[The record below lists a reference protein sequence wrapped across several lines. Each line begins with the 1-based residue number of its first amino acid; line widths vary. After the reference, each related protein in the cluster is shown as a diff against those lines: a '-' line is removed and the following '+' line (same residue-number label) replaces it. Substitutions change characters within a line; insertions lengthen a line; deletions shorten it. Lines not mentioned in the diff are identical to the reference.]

1 MEISRGNP
9 TLRVVAMP
17 SVATIANSVQSPAE
31 LALLMKDEL
40 KLSDDLIQS
49 CLQIL
54 EQQSAPQ
61 DKWMQLVN
69 SVLTPQQP
77 FSLHNL
83 LFKHVYEGLE
93 LKPAWIPREDV
104 VATSNIKQVMNE
116 LNFSTYEEL
125 YSWSVGSET
134 RSLYWAKM
142 IERLNII
149 FETKPEATFDVSS
162 GIPHATYLPGAKLNI
177 MNTLFDKRLM
187 EDTALIYASE
197 SNPKNIAHITFGEL
211 NKLSNRVAHAL
222 TNKLN
227 FKVGDTIGI
236 CMPMT
241 YECVAI
247 YIGIVKAG
255 MTAVSIADSFSA
267 VEIETRLRLASA
279 KGCFTQDV
287 IYRGSKFLPLFE
299 RVLEANPLMTVILP
313 GILVDGANTY
323 HSSINDKVRGE
334 TVDMKWDDFLVDAL
348 DTFENEIV
356 DVMFPSNILFS
367 SGTTGEPKAIVWSH
381 STPMKAAIDGHAH
394 QNIQSSDVVSWPTSL
409 GWMMG
414 PWLLYQL
421 LNGAT
426 IALFN
431 GISSTKPFCKFVE
444 QAGVT
449 ILGVIPSL
457 VKHWHSN
464 DTVDGCNWNKIKC
477 FSSTGEASDPVS
489 MLWLMSRVQ
498 GYAPIIEYMG
508 GTEIGGSY
516 LTSSVVQN
524 NIPSMFSTPVLGSD
538 LILLDANNNKIET
551 SGSGEVALIPP
562 ALGLSTRLLNR
573 DHYECYFE
581 DMPTG
586 PNGEILRKHGD
597 EIQKVYDMSK
607 PITAITLP
615 YYRALG
621 RCDDTMNLGGIKTSS
636 IEIERVCNLVEG
648 VMETAAIGVSPVGG
662 GPSLLVLFVVLKP
675 VLPTPPGEV
684 TVELSSAI
692 LKSKFQ
698 INIKNLLNPLFLVND
713 VVIVPSLPR
722 TASNKVMRRVLRDD
736 YVSSR

>member
-1 MEISRGNP
+1 
-9 TLRVVAMP
+9 MP
-17 SVATIANSVQSPAE
+17 SVLAPASNAQNPAE
-31 LALLMKDEL
+31 LALLMKEES
-40 KLSDDLIQS
+40 KLSEEIIQTV
-49 CLQIL
+49 LGIL
-54 EQQSAPQ
+54 EQQCEPSV
-61 DKWMQLVN
+61 KWMQLVK

-77 FSLHNL
+77 FVLHHA
-83 LFKHVYEGLE
+83 LFNYVYEGLE
-93 LKPAWIPREDV
+93 LKPAWVPHEDII
-104 VATSNIKQVMNE
+104 ATSNIKQVMNE
-116 LNFSTYEEL
+116 LNFSTYEEF
-125 YSWSVGSET
+125 YSWSVGTET

-149 FETKPEATFDVSS
+149 FETKPKSTFDVSS

-177 MNTLFDKRLM
+177 INTLFSKRPM
-187 EDTALIYASE
+187 EDTAIIYASE
-197 SNPKNIAHITFGEL
+197 SNPADISYITFGEL
-211 NKLSNRVAHAL
+211 DKLSNRVAHAL

-241 YECVAI
+241 YECVAV

-255 MTAVSIADSFSA
+255 MTTVSIADSFSA

-313 GILVDGANTY
+313 GILHDGANTY
-323 HSSINDKVRGE
+323 HNSINDKIRGE
-334 TVDMKWDDFLVDAL
+334 DIDMKWDDFLVGSVDF
-348 DTFENEIV
+348 FENVIV

-421 LNGAT
+421 LNGAS

-449 ILGVIPSL
+449 VLGVIPSL
-457 VKHWHSN
+457 VKHWCSN
-464 DTVDGCNWNKIKC
+464 DTVNGCNWDKIKC
-477 FSSTGEASDPVS
+477 FSSTGEASDSVS

-516 LTSSVVQN
+516 LTSSIIQN

-538 LILLDANNNKIET
+538 LIILDANNNKIET

-573 DHYECYFE
+573 DHFECYFD
-581 DMPTG
+581 DMPPG

-597 EIQKVYDMSK
+597 EIQKVYDTSK
-607 PITAITLP
+607 PITSITLP

-636 IEIERVCNLVEG
+636 IEIERVCNLVER
-648 VMETAAIGVSPVGG
+648 VMETAAIGVSPIGG
-662 GPSLLVLFVVLKP
+662 GPSLLVVFTVLKP
-675 VLPTPPGEV
+675 VLPTPPGEAPVEVEV
-684 TVELSSAI
+684 TPAT

-722 TASNKVMRRVLRDD
+722 TASNKVMRRVLRDE
-736 YVSSR
+736 YVSTR